1 MHWTSWGRP
10 DITIERVAIN
20 IDDARIADNEG
31 NQPVDVPVVE
41 RTSCLLVYTSDESDC
56 KKLQEEGIPASVS
69 QTAGTF
75 VCNHLFYGLMHE
87 LEKHDTK
94 MKGGFIHI
102 PFYQSKRVIIQGN
115 RVCHFLLFVKG

>member
-41 RTSCLLVYTSDESDC
+41 EGPAAYWSTLPMKAIAKSFKKKAYRLPFHKQQVHSFVITYSMVSCM
-56 KKLQEEGIPASVS
+56 
-69 QTAGTF
+69 
-75 VCNHLFYGLMHE
+75 N
-87 LEKHDTK
+87 
-94 MKGGFIHI
+94 
-102 PFYQSKRVIIQGN
+102 
-115 RVCHFLLFVKG
+115 

>member
-1 MHWTSWGRP
+1 MYRTSWGRP

-41 RTSCLLVYTSDESDC
+41 EGAIAYWSTLPMKAIV
-56 KKLQEEGIPASVS
+56 KLREEGIPSSVS

-87 LEKHDTK
+87 LEKHDK
-94 MKGGFIHI
+94 KKKADSFI
-102 PFYQSKRVIIQGN
+102 FRFTRTSE
-115 RVCHFLLFVKG
+115 